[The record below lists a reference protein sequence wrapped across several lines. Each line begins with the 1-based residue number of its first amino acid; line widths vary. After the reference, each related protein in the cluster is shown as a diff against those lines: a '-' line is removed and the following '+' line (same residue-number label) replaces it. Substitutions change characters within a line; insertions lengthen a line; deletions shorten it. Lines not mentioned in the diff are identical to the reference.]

1 MKKASRI
8 SEIAFFV
15 GYALIIFSDM
25 YNYIPWLQSILTI
38 VDVVAVLAL
47 TVSFLVGA
55 FSGKIK
61 MSWFAIVGMS
71 IFTAL
76 VAVTAISSD
85 IRTLLKLP
93 FLFLAFMNVKFDKV
107 ISFDLKCRL
116 LLTLTI
122 MTLAIA
128 GFGDGTVSEM
138 RNGLMRNSFGAGHPN
153 AFAFEW
159 SVICADLFYLV
170 GYKKT
175 KKVGARMAVLFAI
188 GVFLFNFFLVGSRTN
203 LIFVI
208 LLTVAFVLRDR
219 FKMQSCVWRTILKN
233 MFIVCFLVSFLGVII
248 YRLGLPIGYT
258 LNRILSRRLE
268 YESFAIGR
276 YGITFF
282 GNNVK
287 GILVDNA
294 YIGMLLRYGILLTAC
309 MGFMYY
315 ATIKKLTESSKYKL
329 LLLIFIVFM
338 FYGLSETPI
347 YSPGKNPFVLL
358 LIYSFIPMKGLLS
371 ECMGAPK
378 KMKAKS
384 EAIK

>member
-8 SEIAFFV
+8 SEIAFFM

-55 FSGKIK
+55 FSGRIR

-116 LLTLTI
+116 LLTLVI
-122 MTLAIA
+122 MALSIV
-128 GFGDGTVSEM
+128 GLNGNTVLEY

-153 AFAFEW
+153 AIAFEW

-175 KKVGARMAVLFAI
+175 KKVNARMAVLFAI
-188 GVFLFNFFLVGSRTN
+188 GVFIFNFFLIGSRTN
-203 LIFVI
+203 LIFMV
-208 LLTVAFVLRDR
+208 LLTAVFVFKDR
-219 FKMQSCVWRTILKN
+219 FRIKSCVGKAIIRN
-233 MFIVCFLVSFLGVII
+233 MFIVCFLVSFLGVVV
-248 YRLGLPIGYT
+248 YRLGLPISYT
-258 LNRILSRRLE
+258 LDKILSRRLE
-268 YESFAIGR
+268 YESFAIR
-276 YGITFF
+276 EYGITFF
-282 GNNVK
+282 GNNIK
-287 GILVDNA
+287 GVLVDNA
-294 YIGMLLRYGILLTAC
+294 YLGMLLRYGILLTAC

-329 LLLIFIVFM
+329 LLLIFVVFM

-358 LIYSFIPMKGLLS
+358 LVCSFVQMKGLLP
-371 ECMGAPK
+371 EHAGIPK
-378 KMKAKS
+378 KIGEK
-384 EAIK
+384 

>member
-55 FSGKIK
+55 FSGTIR

-93 FLFLAFMNVKFDKV
+93 FLFLAFMNVKFDRV

-116 LLTLTI
+116 LLTLVI
-122 MTLAIA
+122 MALSIA
-128 GFGDGTVSEM
+128 GLNGDTILEY
-138 RNGLMRNSFGAGHPN
+138 RNGLMRNSFGTGHPN
-153 AFAFEW
+153 VIAFEW

-175 KKVGARMAVLFAI
+175 KKVNAQMAILFAI
-188 GVFLFNFFLVGSRTN
+188 GIFIFNFFLIGSRTN
-203 LIFVI
+203 LIFIV
-208 LLTVAFVLRDR
+208 LLTIVFMARNRLKVKSNVWKIILRNIFVL
-219 FKMQSCVWRTILKN
+219 
-233 MFIVCFLVSFLGVII
+233 CFLISFLGVIL
-248 YRLGLPIGYT
+248 YRLDLPASHI
-258 LNRILSRRLE
+258 LDRILSRRLE
-268 YESFAIGR
+268 YESYAMGV
-276 YGITFF
+276 YGVKLF
-282 GNNVK
+282 GNGAK
-287 GILVDNA
+287 GVLVDNA
-294 YIGMLLRYGILLTAC
+294 YLSMLLRYGVLLTIY
-309 MGFMYY
+309 MGGMYY
-315 ATIKKLTESSKYKL
+315 LLIRKLTNSPKYNL
-329 LLLIFIVFM
+329 LLMIIIVFM
-338 FYGLSETPI
+338 LYGLSETPI
-347 YSPGKNPFVLL
+347 YSPGKNPFILSL
-358 LIYSFIPMKGLLS
+358 AYAFIPIVLS
-371 ECMGAPK
+371 GHPDRKTK
-378 KMKAKS
+378 KQSISKKV
-384 EAIK
+384 ER